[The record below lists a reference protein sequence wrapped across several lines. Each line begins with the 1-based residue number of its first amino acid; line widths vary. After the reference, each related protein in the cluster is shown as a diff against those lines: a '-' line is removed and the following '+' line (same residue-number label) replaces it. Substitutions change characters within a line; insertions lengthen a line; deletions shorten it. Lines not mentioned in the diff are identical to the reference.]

1 MDDVTRIK
9 DLGQDF
15 GSGLYQ
21 REVEYLIAHEWAI
34 TTEDILFRRT
44 KIGLIMPERNVAKLE
59 KFLRLNHVKLV
70 KSKNKGKQ
78 RKKASRTKSGVI

>member
-1 MDDVTRIK
+1 
-9 DLGQDF
+9 
-15 GSGLYQ
+15 
-21 REVEYLIAHEWAI
+21 
-34 TTEDILFRRT
+34 
-44 KIGLIMPERNVAKLE
+44 MPERNVAKLE